1 MRSRARFHA
10 GSVSVDRGP
19 GASAVEIKVLSSGA
33 ATAVLANLVP
43 EFERASG
50 HKVSAAYASTNRII
64 GRIQDGE
71 TADVVILNGPGI
83 EELIKQG
90 RIVPGSRVDLGR
102 TGLGIA
108 VRKGAVKP
116 DISSVEAL
124 KQTLIDARSIAHTAT
139 GASGV
144 YFAGLIERLGIAEK
158 LRPRIKVIPGGLVGE
173 IVAKGEV
180 EIGVQMVSE
189 ILAVPGAEL
198 VGPLPPEVQSTT
210 VLCAAVFS
218 GTRHPGAAHALV
230 RFLTTPAA
238 ARVMRDKGLGPLA

>member
-1 MRSRARFHA
+1 M
-10 GSVSVDRGP
+10 
-19 GASAVEIKVLSSGA
+19 EIKVLASGA
-33 ATAVLANLVP
+33 AAAVLPDLVP

-50 HKVSAAYASTNRII
+50 HKVSVAYASTNRMMN
-64 GRIQDGE
+64 RINDGE

-83 EELIKQG
+83 EQLMEQG
-90 RIVPGSRVDLGR
+90 RIVAGSRVNLGR

-124 KQTLIDARSIAHTAT
+124 KQALIDARSIAHTAT

-144 YFAGLIERLGIAEK
+144 YFAGLIERLGIAEL
-158 LRPRIKVIPGGLVGE
+158 LRPKIKVISGGLVGE
-173 IVAKGEV
+173 IVAKGEA

-189 ILAVPGAEL
+189 ILAVAGAEL
-198 VGPLPPEVQSTT
+198 VGPLPPEVQSIT
-210 VLCAAVFS
+210 VLCAAVFG
-218 GTRHPGAAHALV
+218 GTRHPEAAQALV

-238 ARVMRDKGLGPLA
+238 ARVMQAKGLEP